1 MERRDVLVPLRLLG
15 VGLLICGLLYQ
26 GSLAAIGTA
35 VFPNNAAGSPVTV
48 DGQVVGSAEIGQ
60 DFRPGNASDAQYF
73 WSRPSS
79 INYDAMQ
86 SASANLGPTN
96 PALSERVRGDLRNI
110 SQYETPDSTVPVNL
124 VAESG
129 SAYDAEISLA
139 AAQYQVPRVA
149 NQTGISAEQLRGMI
163 QQATAEPWLG
173 VWGHEAVNV
182 LELNLMVREELQQN
196 QQNASS
202 QRIGTEHNQF
212 ERGDH

>member
-26 GSLAAIGTA
+26 GSLAAIGT
-35 VFPNNAAGSPVTV
+35 VIFPNNAAGSPVVV

-60 DFRPGNASDAQYF
+60 DFRPGNASDVQYF

-86 SASANLGPTN
+86 SASENLGPTN
-96 PALSERVRGDLRNI
+96 PALAERVRGDLRNI

-129 SAYDAEISLA
+129 SAYDAEISPA

-149 NQTGISAEQLRGMI
+149 NQTDIPAEQLRGMI
-163 QQATAEPWLG
+163 QQATKEPWLG

-196 QQNASS
+196 QQNATS
-202 QRIGTEHNQF
+202 QRMSTGHDQF
-212 ERGDH
+212 ERGDY